1 MEFNE
6 KVLWLQHIPN
16 SFSLLSQHYSNP
28 RSLLVKMCEL
38 SQPSAFLTFSSGS
51 FQLLL
56 EEIAASQLSSESLS
70 PSVHPASNYK
80 T

>member
-6 KVLWLQHIPN
+6 QVLWLQHIPN
-16 SFSLLSQHYSNP
+16 SFCLLSQHYCNP
-28 RSLLVKMCEL
+28 RSVLVKMCEL
-38 SQPSAFLTFSSGS
+38 FLSAASLTFSSDS
-51 FQLLL
+51 FLLPL

-70 PSVHPASNYK
+70 PTVHPASNSK